1 MGEEKET
8 IELTESELA
17 FVLDLT
23 TLARGM
29 YRVAHGLRA
38 FCSTHDEVER
48 KVSAALDR
56 IAQRTG
62 GRSA

>member
-23 TLARGM
+23 TMARGM
-29 YRVAHGLRA
+29 YRVAHGHNA
-38 FCSTHDEVER
+38 FSTVHEEVER
-48 KVSAALDR
+48 KVDAALAR

-62 GRSA
+62 GRLV